1 MKTRIKNILKQLL
14 HSPQEFPVEAAMGF
28 IFFCISAWHTSHAEW
43 NTTIGEMASGVNADI
58 LWLFVPLLVLTF
70 WLHKVNRW
78 AYIASGLLFLPL
90 MALDLKP
97 FLWTYGFAFT
107 YVLAAILL
115 LVGKRNMDN
124 RSFAAHALHVV
135 TQMFF
140 GVVISGL
147 LTLAAMA
154 IVASFLYIFGIDMPQ
169 HLYEYIWE
177 FIWFFIAPQ
186 ICCTLI
192 SQDEDVVS
200 EPAKVLRLILNFIL
214 SPAVIIYTAILY
226 VYFIKIVLVWDLPK
240 GGVAWLV
247 MGFVTVALVGRL
259 MQYVLKEHYYD
270 WFYRRFTWIAIPPLI
285 MYWIGSIYRIHLYS
299 FTESRFYLM
308 VAGVL
313 MTLFILMLLW
323 RRTRSFQLMA
333 LIFGAAIILFTY
345 IPGVSAKNIGYK
357 CQKARLQQY
366 ISDLRL
372 IDTKTGKFVQRLDL
386 DAIRNDSLLS
396 EQYQEVCSIIEYV
409 RKDMGRDTFTEK
421 YGKWS
426 WYDSNFSN
434 KPNCDMMQNDYERHN
449 PALLGDYNIMLPIDD
464 YDINSID
471 SMVTVKKDNKVILV
485 YPIGERVRQNPELL
499 DHPDSLFIWCND
511 SLMLVLNSF
520 YVNAKGQ
527 AFATTYN
534 SLLFRKTDYGSR

>member
-1 MKTRIKNILKQLL
+1 MRTRIKNILKQLL

-70 WLHKVNRW
+70 WLHKVSRW

-270 WFYRRFTWIAIPPLI
+270 WFYLRFTWIAIPPLI

-449 PALLGDYNIMLPIDD
+449 PALLGDYNIILPIDD

-471 SMVTVKKDNKVILV
+471 SMVTVKKDNKVVLV

>member
-1 MKTRIKNILKQLL
+1 MKTRIKNILNQLL

-70 WLHKVNRW
+70 WLHKVSRW

-135 TQMFF
+135 TQMLF

-200 EPAKVLRLILNFIL
+200 GPAKVLRLILNFIL
-214 SPAVIIYTAILY
+214 SPAQRTLLRL
-226 VYFIKIVLVWDLPK
+226 VLPPIHLDCYSSAHHVLDRFHLPHTPLQFHREPFLPD
-240 GGVAWLV
+240 GGWRVDDPLHPH
-247 MGFVTVALVGRL
+247 VAL
-259 MQYVLKEHYYD
+259 
-270 WFYRRFTWIAIPPLI
+270 AP
-285 MYWIGSIYRIHLYS
+285 
-299 FTESRFYLM
+299 
-308 VAGVL
+308 
-313 MTLFILMLLW
+313 
-323 RRTRSFQLMA
+323 
-333 LIFGAAIILFTY
+333 
-345 IPGVSAKNIGYK
+345 
-357 CQKARLQQY
+357 
-366 ISDLRL
+366 
-372 IDTKTGKFVQRLDL
+372 
-386 DAIRNDSLLS
+386 
-396 EQYQEVCSIIEYV
+396 
-409 RKDMGRDTFTEK
+409 
-421 YGKWS
+421 
-426 WYDSNFSN
+426 
-434 KPNCDMMQNDYERHN
+434 
-449 PALLGDYNIMLPIDD
+449 
-464 YDINSID
+464 
-471 SMVTVKKDNKVILV
+471 
-485 YPIGERVRQNPELL
+485 
-499 DHPDSLFIWCND
+499 HP
-511 SLMLVLNSF
+511 
-520 YVNAKGQ
+520 
-527 AFATTYN
+527 
-534 SLLFRKTDYGSR
+534 